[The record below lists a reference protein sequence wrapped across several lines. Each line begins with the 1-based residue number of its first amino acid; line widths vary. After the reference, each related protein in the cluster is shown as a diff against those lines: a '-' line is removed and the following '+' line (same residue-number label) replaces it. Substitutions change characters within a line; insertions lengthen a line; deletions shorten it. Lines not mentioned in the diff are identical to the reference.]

1 MSCKYKSDCPASSGW
16 CEGPQQDFAR
26 CIPFLINTANHWKLE
41 SQKQAASAGELR
53 IAIAERLEAVRTK
66 MAVTR
71 QNLAYEDNEFD
82 RVILE
87 WKLKQ
92 LQEQDEWLVALL
104 YGKKG

>member
-1 MSCKYKSDCPASSGW
+1 MSCKYKSDCPANSGW

-26 CIPFLINTANHWKLE
+26 CIPFLVSSADHWRMEAL
-41 SQKQAASAGELR
+41 KQTMAAGELR